1 MKLFLE
7 ILRNNEIARNYE
19 IAGNKEIHKYKDIL
33 QNLREINFCA
43 SMRKNIEISYNFYSK
58 RKKIFARFS
67 CKKFRLE
74 TLDSLDKLKSQRCL
88 SILQEWI

>member
-1 MKLFLE
+1 MELFLE
-7 ILRNNEIARNYE
+7 ILRNNEIAQNYE
-19 IAGNKEIHKYKDIL
+19 IAGNKEMHKYKDIL
-33 QNLREINFCA
+33 QNLREIDFA
-43 SMRKNIEISYNFYSK
+43 HQRKNIEISYNFYSK

-74 TLDSLDKLKSQRCL
+74 TLDSLDKLKSQCL